1 MDTRIFSA
9 HNQAS
14 KRTLSV
20 GLTVV
25 DAAREPLKVLKILM
39 EGLPRNAPDGLWLV
53 NFKGV
58 PVARSHNPYD
68 LVYLDEH
75 ARVVQAI
82 EISPASIFEPFTGSP
97 ASALILPSKAVA
109 RSRTFSGDII
119 MVTVVGNLAEPAPP
133 PTPPPAP
140 PRVPVKTTVV
150 RTPARVV
157 APSTGHVTV
166 GAQPVASGSM
176 LKSKSAVIVPP
187 AAAAS
192 AAVEEPPAPAAAPEA
207 APAVPLEPAA
217 LEPAPQQELVVA
229 APEPLQPEAQEAR
242 PEPAAQA
249 EELQTTPPEVP
260 EAPSSAEAVEPATA
274 AEAEF
279 AASPAETEPY
289 VIIVDPPV
297 EEPAVLEVASEQTDA
312 VAGPSVPEAEPV
324 AVPEAEHTGAP
335 EPEPAVEAKATPAEP
350 AERPATEAEPEL
362 TLTIAPAPGSEA
374 GAASALAGL
383 LTAQPVNAA
392 ITKAP
397 MPVLR
402 NTWDVRLLY
411 YFFPELHPG
420 YRPEFQAPRFGV
432 FNLSKPREENHS
444 SLKMRALCWLY
455 PDLQLDT
462 VHLRQREARRAPRV
476 ANPGLIGYFFTG
488 GTSEPNEIRS
498 LSVTGF
504 FMKTKERWMPGTVI
518 RVTLQMA
525 NSAGEEEIDSITVH
539 ARAVNWNDEGGGFEF
554 VLPGFID

>member
-157 APSTGHVTV
+157 SSPAGHVTV

-176 LKSKSAVIVPP
+176 LKSKSAIIAPP

-207 APAVPLEPAA
+207 APAASQEPVVCEPL
-217 LEPAPQQELVVA
+217 
-229 APEPLQPEAQEAR
+229 LQPESTAIAPEQSQPEA
-242 PEPAAQA
+242 PAAAASEPTAPA
-249 EELQTTPPEVP
+249 EESQTTPPEVQ
-260 EAPSSAEAVEPATA
+260 EAPSSAEAMEPATT
-274 AEAEF
+274 AEAKST
-279 AASPAETEPY
+279 AQSTETEPY

-297 EEPAVLEVASEQTDA
+297 EEHAVLEVALEQTDV
-312 VAGPSVPEAEPV
+312 VADPSVPETEPV
-324 AVPEAEHTGAP
+324 AAPEPEHIDAP
-335 EPEPAVEAKATPAEP
+335 EPEPAVEAEATLAEQSG
-350 AERPATEAEPEL
+350 AEAEPEL

-374 GAASALAGL
+374 AAASVLAEL

-392 ITKAP
+392 IAKAP

-525 NSAGEEEIDSITVH
+525 NSAGEDEIDSITVH